1 MSTILKA
8 LKKLE
13 ADQRMATPT
22 NLAGKIVT
30 ADRGG
35 SRHGTRSAVLVG
47 AGISGGLLLAVVLLG
62 AWLWWRPASPDNLVQ
77 SSPAPAIQPV
87 AVVEQEAAKPLPISA
102 DPGPMTAVPPK
113 QMVPVT
119 TPQRQPEQAQTTALA
134 LPAPTRPA
142 ATPETPP
149 SAAPPRETTAQQVMV
164 TDRQIPPPGQ
174 QWAAP
179 QLVVT
184 EIFPPTAGQ
193 SRMAVVNGLPVM
205 SGMLVEDALVEE
217 IRADRVLFTIGGK
230 TVSVPLSQ
238 GR

>member
-35 SRHGTRSAVLVG
+35 SRSGTNSAVLVG
-47 AGISGGLLLAVVLLG
+47 VGISGGLLLALVLLG
-62 AWLWWRPASPDNLVQ
+62 AWLWWRPASPDNVVQ
-77 SSPAPAIQPV
+77 SAPAPAMQPV
-87 AVVEQEAAKPLPISA
+87 VVQQEAEKPLPVTV
-102 DPGPMTAVPPK
+102 DPGPMTALPPK
-113 QMVPVT
+113 PMAPVT
-119 TPQRQPEQAQTTALA
+119 TPQRQPEQAQTAELS
-134 LPAPTRPA
+134 LPAPTLPA
-142 ATPETPP
+142 TAPQARTVAQPP
-149 SAAPPRETTAQQVMV
+149 LEPTTRQVTV

-179 QLVVT
+179 HLEVSD
-184 EIFPPTAGQ
+184 IFPPVAGQ

-205 SGMLVEDALVEE
+205 AGTMVEDALVEE
-217 IRADRVLFTIGGK
+217 IRADRVLFTIHGK
-230 TVSVPLSQ
+230 TVAVPLSQ